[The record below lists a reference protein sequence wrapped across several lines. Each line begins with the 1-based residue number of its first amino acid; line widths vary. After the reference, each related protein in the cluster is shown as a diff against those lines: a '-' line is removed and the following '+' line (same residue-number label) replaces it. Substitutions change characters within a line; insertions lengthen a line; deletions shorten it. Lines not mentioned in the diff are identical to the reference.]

1 MSLDDH
7 SCLKIKRGAR
17 ATIAIAPIADWTVVI
32 QLALDKHSNLDQ
44 YFCML
49 QDHVLLYPDQ
59 KGYQLL
65 PSEKITFTVV
75 RYEIFL
81 SKPFSNVELVLGG

>member
-17 ATIAIAPIADWTVVI
+17 ATIAIAPIADWTVVK

-49 QDHVLLYPDQ
+49 
-59 KGYQLL
+59 
-65 PSEKITFTVV
+65 
-75 RYEIFL
+75 
-81 SKPFSNVELVLGG
+81 